1 MSREV
6 PEDVLRAL
14 PALAEGL
21 FAASPL
27 ALMDVSRRTAE
38 ASSCSNWK
46 WDMAEEEVEVEVG
59 NRTGDAF
66 SASTSFS
73 SSLLFSPPWRLVLNL
88 TEFDVNRNR
97 KNC

>member
-6 PEDVLRAL
+6 PEEVLRAL

-21 FAASPL
+21 LAASPL

-46 WDMAEEEVEVEVG
+46 WDMAEDKVEVEVG
-59 NRTGDAF
+59 NRRDHHAF
-66 SASTSFS
+66 SSSASFS
-73 SSLLFSPPWRLVLNL
+73 SFC
-88 TEFDVNRNR
+88 F
-97 KNC
+97 

>member
-21 FAASPL
+21 FAAASPL

-46 WDMAEEEVEVEVG
+46 WDMAEEEVEVEVKSGEVG
-59 NRTGDAF
+59 NRTA
-66 SASTSFS
+66 SASFS
-73 SSLLFSPPWRLVLNL
+73 SFLTFFPLLRALF
-88 TEFDVNRNR
+88 
-97 KNC
+97 

>member
-6 PEDVLRAL
+6 PEEVLSAL

-21 FAASPL
+21 FAAASPL

-46 WDMAEEEVEVEVG
+46 WDMAEDKVEVEVG
-59 NRTGDAF
+59 NRRDHHAF
-66 SASTSFS
+66 SSSASFS
-73 SSLLFSPPWRLVLNL
+73 SF
-88 TEFDVNRNR
+88 
-97 KNC
+97 